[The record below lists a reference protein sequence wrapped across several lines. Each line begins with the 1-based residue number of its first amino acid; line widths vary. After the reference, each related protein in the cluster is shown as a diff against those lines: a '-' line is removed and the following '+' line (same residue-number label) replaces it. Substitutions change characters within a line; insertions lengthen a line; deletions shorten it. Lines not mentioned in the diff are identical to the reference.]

1 MKGFSFH
8 CFGGIGKDQLKSNIM
23 GLLYA
28 DGIRIGLED
37 NLYYTEK
44 NKATNKELLI
54 RSHEIIGKLGSE
66 IMTPAEFKSM
76 GFGNKKMN
84 A

>member
-1 MKGFSFH
+1 
-8 CFGGIGKDQLKSNIM
+8 M

-54 RSHEIIGKLGSE
+54 RSHEIIGKLGLE
-66 IMTPAEFKSM
+66 IMTPAEFKLM
-76 GFGNKKMN
+76 GFGNKKIN
-84 A
+84 DK